1 MAKWLRDYLS
11 FGGRRP
17 PPQPPKPDY
26 TESDIFRAYR
36 VQKSLDFED
45 PYEDGD
51 GQEEPES
58 TCPSCPSKP
67 SCPGDPSYSSPKHR
81 LIKVES
87 GDLNRSK
94 MLLGTPGEDKVND
107 SEYSDP
113 FDAQPEAQLGAPEQ
127 LPPDNSYME
136 PYDAQCV
143 VTGECPCRRV
153 DLQLYD
159 TPYEEEVA
167 GDSPEAEE
175 RPRQSRLPRDDERPA
190 EEYDQPWE
198 WKKDHISRA
207 FAVQFET
214 PEWERAPGLAK
225 ELRRPPA
232 KTSGWVGKGP
242 DPEEHIPQPA
252 ERVDPALPLE
262 KQPWFHGSLSRAEAE
277 NLLALCRE
285 GSYLVRQS
293 ETSHPDFSLSLR
305 SSQGYM
311 HMKFTRTKE
320 NKFVLGQHSGV
331 FSSVPE
337 VVHHYSL
344 RPLPVQG
351 TEHLALL
358 HPIPAQIP

>member
-58 TCPSCPSKP
+58 TCSSCPSKP
-67 SCPGDPSYSSPKHR
+67 SCPGDHQYGSPKHR

-94 MLLGTPGEDKVND
+94 MLLGAPGEDKVND

-113 FDAQPEAQLGAPEQ
+113 FDAQPEGQSGVPEQ
-127 LPPDNSYME
+127 LPADNSYME
-136 PYDAQCV
+136 PYDAQCSLSTLPV
-143 VTGECPCRRV
+143 KY
-153 DLQLYD
+153 LQLYD
-159 TPYEEEVA
+159 TPYEEQEA
-167 GDSPEAEE
+167 GGSPEAEK
-175 RPRQSRLPRDDERPA
+175 PRQSRLPRDDERPA

-207 FAVQFET
+207 FAVQFEN
-214 PEWERAPGLAK
+214 PEWERAPSLAK
-225 ELRRPPA
+225 ELRRPP
-232 KTSGWVGKGP
+232 
-242 DPEEHIPQPA
+242 EHSPQPA
-252 ERVDPALPLE
+252 EHVDPALPLE

-277 NLLALCRE
+277 SLLSLCRE

-337 VVHHYSL
+337 VVHHYSI

-351 TEHLALL
+351 TEHLSLL
-358 HPIPAQIP
+358 HPITVQIP

>member
-1 MAKWLRDYLS
+1 MAKWLRDYLT

-58 TCPSCPSKP
+58 SCLSCPGKP
-67 SCPGDPSYSSPKHR
+67 SCSGDQQYGSPKHR

-94 MLLGTPGEDKVND
+94 MLLGTPEEDNTAD
-107 SEYSDP
+107 DGEYSDP
-113 FDAQPEAQLGAPEQ
+113 FDAQPEAQLGASEQ

-136 PYDAQCV
+136 PYDAQCG
-143 VTGECPCRRV
+143 VT

-159 TPYEEEVA
+159 TPYEEQVV
-167 GDSPEAEE
+167 GNSPEAEG
-175 RPRQSRLPRDDERPA
+175 RPRHSRLPRDDERPA

-207 FAVQFET
+207 FAVQFEN

-225 ELRRPPA
+225 ELRKPPA
-232 KTSGWVGKGP
+232 KTSGGWVGKGP
-242 DPEEHIPQPA
+242 NPEEHSPQPA

-262 KQPWFHGSLSRAEAE
+262 KQPG
-277 NLLALCRE
+277 
-285 GSYLVRQS
+285 
-293 ETSHPDFSLSLR
+293 
-305 SSQGYM
+305 SQGYM
-311 HMKFTRTKE
+311 HMKFSRTKD

-337 VVHHYSL
+337 VVHHYSI

-351 TEHLALL
+351 SEHLALL
-358 HPIPAQIP
+358 HPIAVQTP

>member
-1 MAKWLRDYLS
+1 MAKWLKDYLT

-51 GQEEPES
+51 GQEEPDL

-67 SCPGDPSYSSPKHR
+67 SCPGDYQYGSPKHR

-94 MLLGTPGEDKVND
+94 MLLGAPGEDKTADD

-113 FDAQPEAQLGAPEQ
+113 FDTQPEAQSGASEQ
-127 LPPDNSYME
+127 LPADNSYME

-143 VTGECPCRRV
+143 VTGECHY
-153 DLQLYD
+153 LQLYD
-159 TPYEEEVA
+159 TPYEEQMA
-167 GDSPEAEE
+167 GGSPEAEE
-175 RPRQSRLPRDDERPA
+175 RPQHSRLPRDDERPA

-198 WKKDHISRA
+198 WKKYHISRA
-207 FAVQFET
+207 FAVQFEN
-214 PEWERAPGLAK
+214 PEWERAPSLTK
-225 ELRRPPA
+225 ELR
-232 KTSGWVGKGP
+232 S
-242 DPEEHIPQPA
+242 PQPA

-277 NLLALCRE
+277 SLLSLCRE

-337 VVHHYSL
+337 VVHHYSI

-358 HPIPAQIP
+358 HPITPEANITDEI

>member
-58 TCPSCPSKP
+58 SCLSCPSKP
-67 SCPGDPSYSSPKHR
+67 PCSGDQQYGSPKHR

-94 MLLGTPGEDKVND
+94 MLLGTPEEDNTAGD
-107 SEYSDP
+107 GEYSDP
-113 FDAQPEAQLGAPEQ
+113 FDAQPEAQLGASEQ

-143 VTGECPCRRV
+143 VT

-159 TPYEEEVA
+159 TPYEEQVV
-167 GDSPEAEE
+167 GDSPEAEG
-175 RPRQSRLPRDDERPA
+175 RPRHSRLPRDDERPA

-207 FAVQFET
+207 FAVQFEN

-225 ELRRPPA
+225 ELRKPPA
-232 KTSGWVGKGP
+232 KTSGGWVGKGP
-242 DPEEHIPQPA
+242 NPEEPSPQPA

-277 NLLALCRE
+277 NLLSLCRE

-305 SSQGYM
+305 GSQGYM
-311 HMKFTRTKE
+311 HMKFSRTKD

-337 VVHHYSL
+337 VVHHYSI

-351 TEHLALL
+351 SEHLALL
-358 HPIPAQIP
+358 HPIAVQTP

>member
-58 TCPSCPSKP
+58 TCPSCPNKP

-94 MLLGTPGEDKVND
+94 MLLGAPGEDKTADD

-113 FDAQPEAQLGAPEQ
+113 FDAQPDAQL
-127 LPPDNSYME
+127 
-136 PYDAQCV
+136 
-143 VTGECPCRRV
+143 

-159 TPYEEEVA
+159 TPYEEQEV
-167 GDSPEAEE
+167 GGSPEAEE

-225 ELRRPPA
+225 EFRRPP
-232 KTSGWVGKGP
+232 
-242 DPEEHIPQPA
+242 EHIPQPA

-262 KQPWFHGSLSRAEAE
+262 KQP
-277 NLLALCRE
+277 
-285 GSYLVRQS
+285 
-293 ETSHPDFSLSLR
+293 

-337 VVHHYSL
+337 VVHHYSI

-358 HPIPAQIP
+358 HPITAQVP

>member
-1 MAKWLRDYLS
+1 MAKWLKDYLT

-51 GQEEPES
+51 GQEEPDL

-67 SCPGDPSYSSPKHR
+67 SCPGDYQYGSPKHR

-94 MLLGTPGEDKVND
+94 MLLGAPGEDKTADD

-113 FDAQPEAQLGAPEQ
+113 FDTQPEAQSGASEQ
-127 LPPDNSYME
+127 LPADNSYME

-143 VTGECPCRRV
+143 VTGECHCIGV

-159 TPYEEEVA
+159 TPYEEQMA
-167 GDSPEAEE
+167 GGSPEAEE
-175 RPRQSRLPRDDERPA
+175 RPQHSRLPRDDERPA

-198 WKKDHISRA
+198 WKKYHISRA
-207 FAVQFET
+207 FAVQFEN
-214 PEWERAPGLAK
+214 PEWERAPSLTK
-225 ELRRPPA
+225 ELRRPL
-232 KTSGWVGKGP
+232 KHS
-242 DPEEHIPQPA
+242 PQPA

-262 KQPWFHGSLSRAEAE
+262 KQP
-277 NLLALCRE
+277 
-285 GSYLVRQS
+285 
-293 ETSHPDFSLSLR
+293 

-337 VVHHYSL
+337 VVHHYSI

-358 HPIPAQIP
+358 HPITVQIP